1 MVSSER
7 SDERLGVR
15 IASDKIDANILIP
28 KYYRP
33 TLSDAVVRLANSS
46 ETTTLRQL
54 VANGH
59 VEIATGH
66 EIGKVAYGT
75 GNVPFVRTSDIANW
89 EIKVDPKQSVAFDLF
104 REYSD
109 KQDLREGDIL
119 LVRDGTY
126 LVGSLAIVTADD
138 LPMLYQSHI
147 ARLRVTE
154 RSSIS
159 PFYLL
164 AALQSPIV
172 QAQFRARQFTA
183 DIVDSLGDRFLD
195 VVLPIVDQI
204 DERERIAA
212 GVQEVIAERSKL
224 RDELNVVASYP
235 TLSATDPEE
244 ELEDHTLRLGYR
256 VEKANV
262 QGTVLIPKYYDPTV
276 EQAIEA
282 LSEQHEFVP
291 LGDLVDTGLVEWATG
306 CEVGKM
312 AYGTGPVP
320 FIRTSD
326 FVNWELKRDPKHA
339 VSMAIYE
346 DARADADAAALDVLV
361 VRDGTYLIG
370 SSAMIMEADL
380 PLLFA
385 GGLYRLRSTDHG
397 KLDPFFLLAAMQ
409 TDIVRRQIRSRQ
421 FTRDIIDTVGKRIFD
436 VRLPIPR
443 TDTAQSEVGAR
454 TRTAVEG
461 RAQLRSAISELAA
474 AVYDWM

>member
-1 MVSSER
+1 MISSER

-15 IASDKIDANILIP
+15 IASSEIDASILIP
-28 KYYRP
+28 KYYQP
-33 TLSDAVVRLANSS
+33 TLSDAVGRLVNSG

-54 VANGH
+54 VADGH
-59 VEIATGH
+59 IEIATGH
-66 EIGKVAYGT
+66 EIGKIAYGT
-75 GNVPFVRTSDIANW
+75 GDIPFVRTSDIANW
-89 EIKVDPKQSVAFDLF
+89 EIKVDPKQSVAFDIF
-104 REYSD
+104 QKFSS
-109 KQDLREGDIL
+109 KQDLREDDIL

-147 ARLRVTE
+147 VRLRITE

-212 GVQEVIAERSKL
+212 GVQEVISERSRL
-224 RDELNVVASYP
+224 RDELSSVASYP
-235 TLSATDPEE
+235 DARETDRE
-244 ELEDHTLRLGYR
+244 ELEDYTLRLGYR
-256 VEKANV
+256 VERADV
-262 QGTVLIPKYYDPTV
+262 QGAVLIPKYYDPIV
-276 EQAIEA
+276 EQAIDV
-282 LSEQHEFVP
+282 LSEQHDFVP
-291 LGDLVDTGLVEWATG
+291 LGALVDTGLVEWTTG

-339 VSMAIYE
+339 VSIAIYE
-346 DARADADAAALDVLV
+346 DAKADADAAALDILV

-370 SSAMIMEADL
+370 SSAMVTEADL

-443 TDTAQSEVGAR
+443 AESARSEIGAR

-461 RAQLRSAISELAA
+461 RARLRAAISDLAA
-474 AVYDWM
+474 AVYVRA

>member
-1 MVSSER
+1 MISSER

-15 IASDKIDANILIP
+15 IASGKIDANILIP

-33 TLSDAVVRLANSS
+33 TLSDAVERLANSS
-46 ETTTLRQL
+46 QTTTLRQL
-54 VANGH
+54 VADGH

-66 EIGKVAYGT
+66 EIGKAAYGT
-75 GNVPFVRTSDIANW
+75 GDVPFVRTSDIANW
-89 EIKVDPKQSVAFDLF
+89 EIKADPKQSVAHDLF

-126 LVGSLAIVTADD
+126 LVGSLAIVTTDD

-154 RSSIS
+154 RAPIS

-204 DERERIAA
+204 GERERIAA
-212 GVQEVIAERSKL
+212 EAREVIAERSKL
-224 RDELNVVASYP
+224 RDELNAVASYP
-235 TLSATDPEE
+235 YIGATGPE
-244 ELEDHTLRLGYR
+244 ELEGHALRLGYR
-256 VEKANV
+256 VERADV

-312 AYGTGPVP
+312 AYGTGSVP

-443 TDTAQSEVGAR
+443 TETARSEVGAR

-461 RAQLRSAISELAA
+461 RARLRSAISDLAA
-474 AVYDWM
+474 AVYAWE